1 MASLDFTSSFIY
13 DEAGNSSNYQQ
24 GSFDPT
30 DGVLTDNNGNDVFEF
45 GEPILENGV
54 IIGTFNGT
62 FTDGTSTWIV
72 VQTVPSSGPNS
83 GQWKVFAPEGVVDV
97 PPNTIKEG
105 ELDRGDYI
113 IPCFVSG
120 TLIQTNTNKRP
131 IEVLQPGDL
140 VQTMDHGFQPI
151 RWIGSRKLT
160 AVDLRLNP
168 KLRPVRIRA
177 GALGKNE
184 PSRDLMVSPQ
194 HRMLICGWRAELFFG
209 QQCVLAAAKHL
220 VNCDTIYQYPAT
232 EVEYFHIMFEEHEI
246 ILAEDAPSESFHPG
260 HYVINRLEKDTRD
273 EILVIF
279 PELQNK
285 VGVYGPTARKSLKRF
300 ESTLLQAVRNLE

>member
-13 DEAGNSSNYQQ
+13 DEAGNSSNYKQ
-24 GSFDPT
+24 GSFDST
-30 DGVLTDNNGNDVFEF
+30 DGVLTDSNANDVFEF

-54 IIGTFNGT
+54 TIGAFNGT
-62 FTDGTSTWIV
+62 YTNGTSTWIV
-72 VQTVPSSGPNS
+72 VETIPSTGPS
-83 GQWKVFAPEGVVDV
+83 TGQWKVFTPEGVVDV
-97 PPNTIKEG
+97 PPDTIKEG
-105 ELDRGDYI
+105 DLDRGDYI

-120 TLIQTNTNKRP
+120 TLIQTDTKKRP
-131 IEVLQPGDL
+131 IEVLQAGDL

-168 KLRPVRIRA
+168 KLRPICIRA

-184 PSRDLMVSPQ
+184 PSRDLVVSPQ

-232 EVEYFHIMFEEHEI
+232 EVEYFHILFEEHEI
-246 ILAEDAPSESFHPG
+246 ILAEDALSESFHPG
-260 HYVINRLEKDTRD
+260 HYVINRLEKDTRG
-273 EILVIF
+273 EILEIF
-279 PELQNK
+279 PELRNK
-285 VGVYGPTARKSLKRF
+285 VGDYGPTARPSLKRF
-300 ESTLLQAVRNLE
+300 ECTLLQAVRNLE